1 MIIFYMQYN
10 SSTYTITTLLTC
22 SWLIPLGKRRQYHGI
37 RYHCFDLHL
46 VSAHTFCIRFL
57 LWKEHWMYKCITFL
71 RRRHPLPFDTRRFL
85 KREEILTHHI
95 SNSMLNLIHERNTQS
110 EKNITPLQQ
119 QKRNEGRWITQRRKH
134 FLHCIKKNWCNF
146 AWSIIMPLNH

>member
-1 MIIFYMQYN
+1 MIIFYMQQ
-10 SSTYTITTLLTC
+10 L
-22 SWLIPLGKRRQYHGI
+22 
-37 RYHCFDLHL
+37 LHL
-46 VSAHTFCIRFL
+46 YHNNIVDLFVIDTSWKKKTIPWHKISLFWFTLSFCTYLLYDFC

-119 QKRNEGRWITQRRKH
+119 QKEMKRDEEHKDGNI
-134 FLHCIKKNWCNF
+134 FCIVEQNWCNF
-146 AWSIIMPLNH
+146 AWSIIMVLNH

>member
-1 MIIFYMQYN
+1 MIIFLMQQ
-10 SSTYTITTLLTC
+10 LLHFNLRQRC
-22 SWLIPLGKRRQYHGI
+22 WLVRDWYLQEKRRQYHAI

-46 VSAHTFCIRFL
+46 VFAHAFYMSFIPLKRSTQCKCIR
-57 LWKEHWMYKCITFL
+57 FL
-71 RRRHPLPFDTRRFL
+71 RRRHLLPFDTRRFL

-119 QKRNEGRWITQRRKH
+119 QKRNEGGWITQRRKH
-134 FLHCIKKNWCNF
+134 FLHCTKE
-146 AWSIIMPLNH
+146 LV